1 MFTLAELETDLT
13 QKGTILEKSII
24 LLESE
29 LKTNIENPPLNLQEP
44 ALIFIKSTQKTPLQL
59 TISSENSNILE
70 PLESELLDL
79 NEEFKQLRKSKFH

>member
-44 ALIFIKSTQKTPLQL
+44 ALIFIMSTQKTPLQL